1 MGKKAV
7 IVHTALSPEA
17 LPDEIDVLVQTEAV
31 SKALG
36 RLGYESFTVP
46 FGLDIKAMAARLN
59 RLKPQ
64 IVFNLVEALD
74 GDGRLIHLAC
84 SIFDHLGIS
93 YTGAG
98 TEAMFL
104 TSNKVL
110 SKQWMRG
117 AGIPT
122 PEWMVQ
128 GRVPDMELPFPHAYI
143 VKTLWEEAS
152 IGIDDQSV
160 REAANL
166 AELEHIL
173 DMRSVVLGKPSFAE
187 VFISGREFNL
197 SVLGGPEGPEV
208 LPPAEIV
215 FSFPD
220 DRHHIVDYKAK
231 WDEDSIE
238 YQCTQRSFEF
248 GAGDKGLLHELGQM
262 ALTCWKSFCLR
273 GYARVDFRVDE
284 QGRPWVLEI
293 NANPCI
299 SPDSGFVSASEKAG
313 LSYPEVIARIISDTL
328 EMKAS

>member
-7 IVHTALSPEA
+7 IVHTMLSPEA
-17 LPDEIDVLVQTEAV
+17 LPDEIDVLVQSKAV
-31 SKALG
+31 AKALG
-36 RLGYESFTVP
+36 SIGYETHTVP
-46 FGLDIKAMAARLN
+46 FGLDIKALAARLN
-59 RLKPQ
+59 RLKPR

-84 SIFDHLGIS
+84 SILDHLGIP

-98 TEAMFL
+98 VEAMFL

-110 SKQWMRG
+110 AKQWMKS

-122 PEWMVQ
+122 PEWMIQ
-128 GRVPDMELPFPHAYI
+128 GKTPDLELPFPDAYI

-166 AELEHIL
+166 PELKGIL
-173 DMRSVVLGKPSFAE
+173 DLRAVTLGKPCFAE
-187 VFISGREFNL
+187 RFIRGREFNL
-197 SVLGGPEGPEV
+197 SVLGGPAGPEV
-208 LPPAEIV
+208 LPPAEIE

-220 DRHHIVDYKAK
+220 DRLHVVDYKAK

-238 YQCTQRSFEF
+238 YQCTQRTFEF
-248 GAGDKGLLHELGQM
+248 GARDKGLLERLGQT
-262 ALTCWKSFCLR
+262 ALSCWNAFCLR

-293 NANPCI
+293 NTNPCI
-299 SPDSGFVSASEKAG
+299 SPDSGFVAASEKAG
-313 LSYPEVIARIISDTL
+313 LSYPEVVERIIADTL
-328 EMKAS
+328 GRKAS